1 MANPVRRPDGRISL
15 RARLLVLVLVAMVVA
30 APAAVVVV
38 PVLRSVR
45 DWVF

>member
-15 RARLLVLVLVAMVVA
+15 RAKLLVLVLVAMVIA

-38 PVLRSVR
+38 PVLRALR
-45 DWVF
+45 DWLP